1 MNPLVLLLVVFF
13 ILVFIRVPIAF
24 ALGISSVVI
33 IVYLDLPFATVI
45 NQVYTGIDNFT
56 LLAVPFFLLLGGLMN
71 DGGITERLLQFSRV
85 IVGHIRGGLGHI
97 NIFVS
102 MIMAGLS
109 GSAAADTAAIGPV
122 LIPAMKKEKYDAGFS
137 VAITACSSTLGVII
151 PPSIMMVVYGAMA
164 QVSIGKLFLAGIVPG
179 VLIALGQM
187 GYTYYMARKYDY
199 PSYPRATVKEAA
211 VSFRNAIPTLLLP
224 LIIIGGI
231 SAGIFTAT
239 EAAAIAVLYAF
250 ILMFFYKTL
259 NLKDLPKLLKE
270 TVVQYSL
277 PMFAVACA
285 GIMGWLIGYLHA
297 PELVANFITSITTSS
312 LGIFLLIVLFLLI
325 IGTFLSPL
333 EAIII
338 FLPIL
343 TKLGEI
349 AQLDPVHLGII
360 TCLVLACGMVT
371 PPYGI
376 CLLIATQIGEIS
388 TVRAFVSIVPILI
401 ITLGI
406 ILIGVIFPDLFLF
419 LPNLIMPDA

>member
-1 MNPLVLLLVVFF
+1 MNPLVLLLMTFF

-24 ALGISSVVI
+24 ALGISSI
-33 IVYLDLPFATVI
+33 ITIIYLDLPFTSVI
-45 NQVYTGIDNFT
+45 NQFYTGIDNFT

-85 IVGHIRGGLGHI
+85 IVGHIRGGLAHI
-97 NIFVS
+97 NVFVS

-179 VLIALGQM
+179 VLIAFGQM
-187 GYTYYMARKYDY
+187 SYTYFLAKKHDY
-199 PSYPRATVKEAA
+199 PAYPKPTAKEVT
-211 VSFRNAIPTLLLP
+211 VSFRTAIPTLLLP
-224 LIIIGGI
+224 VIIIGVI
-231 SAGIFTAT
+231 TTGIFTAA
-239 EAAAIAVLYAF
+239 EAAAIAVFYALL
-250 ILMFFYKTL
+250 LMFFYKTL
-259 NLKDLPKLLKE
+259 QVRDLPELLKE
-270 TVVQYSL
+270 TMVQYSL

-297 PELVANFITSITTSS
+297 PELVANFIMGITTSS
-312 LGIFLLIVLFLLI
+312 TGIFLLLILFLLI

-338 FLPIL
+338 FLPII
-343 TKLGEI
+343 TKLGDL
-349 AQLDPVHLGII
+349 ANLDPVHLGII

-376 CLLIATQIGEIS
+376 CLLIATQIGKIS
-388 TVRAFVSIVPILI
+388 TARAFVSIMPILL
-401 ITLGI
+401 ITIGI
-406 ILIGVIFPDLFLF
+406 ILIGVFVPDLFLF
-419 LPNLIMPDA
+419 

>member
-1 MNPLVLLLVVFF
+1 MNPLLLLLLIFF
-13 ILVFIRVPIAF
+13 ILILIRVPIAF
-24 ALGISSVVI
+24 SLGIAAVTTI
-33 IVYLDLPFATVI
+33 IYLGLPFTTVI
-45 NQVYTGIDNFT
+45 NQVYTSIDNFT

-85 IVGHIRGGLGHI
+85 VVGHIKGGLAHV

-102 MIMAGLS
+102 MLMAGLS

-151 PPSIMMVVYGAMA
+151 PPSIMMVIYGAMA

-187 GYTYYMARKYDY
+187 GYTYYVAKKYDY
-199 PSYPRATVKEAA
+199 PSYPRTTVREATI
-211 VSFRNAIPTLLLP
+211 SFRKAIPTLLLP
-224 LIIIGGI
+224 IIIIGGI
-231 SAGIFTAT
+231 TSGVFTAT
-239 EAAAIAVLYAF
+239 EAAVIAVFYALL
-250 ILMFFYKTL
+250 LMFFYRTL
-259 NLKDLPKLLKE
+259 HVKELPKLLKHAM
-270 TVVQYSL
+270 VQYSL

-297 PELVANFITSITTSS
+297 PELIASYITSITTSS
-312 LGIFLLIVLFLLI
+312 IGIFLLIVIFLLI

-343 TKLGEI
+343 TKLGELAAI
-349 AQLDPVHLGII
+349 DPVHLGII

-388 TVRAFVSIVPILI
+388 TVRAFVSVLPILL
-401 ITLGI
+401 ITISI
-406 ILIGVIFPDLFLF
+406 ILIGVFIPDLFLF
-419 LPNLIMPDA
+419 LPNILMPDA

>member
-1 MNPLVLLLVVFF
+1 MNPLVLLLIVFF

-24 ALGISSVVI
+24 ALGISSVVT
-33 IVYLDLPFATVI
+33 IVYLDLPFTSVI
-45 NQVYTGIDNFT
+45 NQIYTGIDNFT

-85 IVGHIRGGLGHI
+85 VVGHIRGGLAHI

-179 VLIALGQM
+179 VLIAGGQM
-187 GYTYYMARKYDY
+187 TYAYFLAKKHDY
-199 PSYPRATVKEAA
+199 PAYPKPTFKEVT
-211 VSFRNAIPTLLLP
+211 VSFRQAIPTLLLP
-224 LIIIGGI
+224 IIIIGGI

-239 EAAAIAVLYAF
+239 EAAAIAVFYAF
-250 ILMFFYKTL
+250 VLMFFYKTL
-259 NLKDLPKLLKE
+259 KVGSLPKILKD
-270 TVVQYSL
+270 TMVQYSL

-297 PELVANFITSITTSS
+297 PEIVANFIMGITTSS
-312 LGIFLLIVLFLLI
+312 LGIFLLLILFLLI

-338 FLPIL
+338 FLPIIM
-343 TKLGEI
+343 KLGEV
-349 AQLDPVHLGII
+349 AQIDPVHLGII
-360 TCLVLACGMVT
+360 TCLTLACGMVT

-376 CLLIATQIGEIS
+376 CLLIATQIGKIS
-388 TVRAFVSIVPILI
+388 TVHAFVSVIPILV
-401 ITLGI
+401 ITVGI
-406 ILIGVIFPDLFLF
+406 ILLGVFIPDLFLF
-419 LPNLIMPDA
+419 LPNWLMADM

>member
-1 MNPLVLLLVVFF
+1 MNPLILLLVVFF
-13 ILVFIRVPIAF
+13 ILVCIRVPIAF
-24 ALGISSVVI
+24 SLGISAVTT
-33 IVYLDLPFATVI
+33 IVYLGLPFTSVI
-45 NQVYTGIDNFT
+45 NQIYNGIDNFT

-85 IVGHIRGGLGHI
+85 VVGHIKGGLAHI

-102 MIMAGLS
+102 MMMAGLS

-179 VLIALGQM
+179 ILIAGGQM
-187 GYTYYMARKYDY
+187 GYSYYLAKKHEY
-199 PSYPRATVKEAA
+199 PSYPRATMKEAT
-211 VSFRNAIPTLLLP
+211 VSFGKAIPTLFLP
-224 LIIIGGI
+224 VIIIGGI
-231 SAGIFTAT
+231 TTGIFTAT
-239 EAAAIAVLYAF
+239 EAAVIAVFYAF
-250 ILMFFYKTL
+250 LLMFLYKTL
-259 NLKDLPKLLKE
+259 KVRDLPKLLKH
-270 TVVQYSL
+270 TMVQYSL

-297 PELVANFITSITTSS
+297 PELVASLITSITTSS
-312 LGIFLLIVLFLLI
+312 TGIFLFIVLFLLI

-349 AQLDPVHLGII
+349 AALDPVHLGII

-388 TVRAFVSIVPILI
+388 TVRAFISVLPILLVTI
-401 ITLGI
+401 GI
-406 ILIGVIFPDLFLF
+406 ILVGVFFPDLFLF
-419 LPNLIMPDA
+419 LPNLLMPDA